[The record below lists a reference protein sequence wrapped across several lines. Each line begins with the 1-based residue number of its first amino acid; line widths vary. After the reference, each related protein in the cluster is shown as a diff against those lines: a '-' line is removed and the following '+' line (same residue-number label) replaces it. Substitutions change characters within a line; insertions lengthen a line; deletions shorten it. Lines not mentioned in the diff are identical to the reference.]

1 MIAGAT
7 KGRGGSALAHHLADS
22 KQHNEVTLPG
32 LYRGLVSTGI
42 RNQVK
47 ELTDI
52 VSHARSNSPLLHTH
66 ANPDASREWTDGEW
80 LDWWQSYEDEFGL
93 QNQAFHESIHVKNG
107 RTHKHRTYSLV
118 KPDGTCIKLPHQQR
132 RHEKLSRLAE
142 IRTGASITKGAHNHA
157 VLNALEK
164 AGLRQEVTVLKEAGI
179 HLGERAR
186 AGKTP
191 KERAQ
196 EERTGYPKENIDRI
210 AYTCWMETGSLD
222 AESFQDALQAWGLSL
237 GQGDKV
243 PVLLDVSGNC
253 YPLLRAINAGSKEAK
268 KLLKLR
274 KKELGSFLSTLTL
287 PLFKNIKIEL
297 KEEGGMVPD
306 IFKPEDYNFN
316 FGERDE
322 ERKYS
327 SREKR
332 NKDSRTNE
340 RGSEISQRPDKFE
353 RKNIQQHIRHIGF
366 DTKTRRWTNGPYPGN
381 QGFVDGVNQQSE
393 RNKRYVA
400 KNIAKA
406 RLRFGLQDSHLKGIL
421 TEYQLDKPKLKVRK
435 FDAYLMARIKKEVK
449 KDEPDLAFLQ
459 VAYVCMAVHYVQ
471 KYPKAWHQE
480 QKEDDALKA
489 LMELA
494 LAVLNLISQLL
505 FGVSFIEASYE
516 FQDDL
521 AYDVKKMEDY
531 KNKKEL
537 DYGINGTIP

>member
-47 ELTDI
+47 ELTGI

-164 AGLRQEVTVLKEAGI
+164 AGLHQEVTVLKEAGI

-210 AYTCWMETGSLD
+210 AYTCWMETRSLD
-222 AESFQDALQAWGLSL
+222 AESFQDALQAWGLCL
-237 GQGDKV
+237 AQGDKV
-243 PVLLDVSGNC
+243 PVLLDNSGNC
-253 YPLLRAINAGSKEAK
+253 YPLLRSINAGAKEGK
-268 KLLKLR
+268 TPLKLR
-274 KKELGSFLSTLTL
+274 KKELDSFLSTLTF
-287 PLFKNIKIEL
+287 PSFRNTKIEL
-297 KEEGGMVPD
+297 KEERNNVSD
-306 IFKPEDYNFN
+306 IFKQEDYNFN
-316 FGERDE
+316 LGEEYEARDKE
-322 ERKYS
+322 F
-327 SREKR
+327 
-332 NKDSRTNE
+332 RTNE
-340 RGSEISQRPDKFE
+340 RSSEIPQRPDKFK

-366 DTKTRRWTNGPYPGN
+366 DTKTRRWTSGPHPGN
-381 QGFVDGVNQQSE
+381 QGFVDGVNQQSKRNE
-393 RNKRYVA
+393 RHAQTNL
-400 KNIAKA
+400 AKA
-406 RLRFGLQDSHLKGIL
+406 RLRAGLHDSHLKGIL

-435 FDAYLMARIKKEVK
+435 LDAYLMARIKKEVK

-521 AYDVKKMEDY
+521 AYDVKNMEDY

-537 DYGINGTIP
+537 DYGLNGTTP